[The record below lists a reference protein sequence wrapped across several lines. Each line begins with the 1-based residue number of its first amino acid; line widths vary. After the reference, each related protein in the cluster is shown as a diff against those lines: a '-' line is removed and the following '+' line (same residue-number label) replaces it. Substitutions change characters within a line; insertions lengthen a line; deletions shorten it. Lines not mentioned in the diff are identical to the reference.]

1 LKNGFRACGLYP
13 FNIDA
18 LDFSKILNKNKLNN
32 TFQVTNIKYEE
43 LLLYLEKEIELDTL
57 QEFKKQQSDTWH
69 GKSEDTS
76 LFKIWHKISNK
87 VNNITINLKSTNAA
101 QSIDCIEASTSSS
114 QIELC
119 SNLLQKNAAAT
130 NMDVRK
136 ETIAYNSDDLVT
148 HIKPSS
154 SQVPEKNLSLF
165 DQNKWQII
173 DLNTISIIDE
183 HGNVISDEIFDK
195 EESKNVSNYNVD
207 IFNKNTSL
215 IQSKPLNNIT
225 ESLNTDQKFNE
236 DGKLRAIPTFQDT
249 LFWPKKTFQKKEIE
263 NISFKKRKRQ
273 TETIPAVITSDEWK
287 KYKLEK
293 ELQKIKKEEEKEIK
307 KQIRLQKQKLKQKKD
322 EEKKKNKIIKKPR
335 TAKKI
340 ATES

>member
-1 LKNGFRACGLYP
+1 VLIETGTKNAYNIVDNNEKESISVLMGNATGQLAPPLIILSYKRIPSYINTKLPQGWAIGRSESGWMTGEIFFEYIANTFHNWIIKNNIPRPILLFLDGHTSHLTMPLSDFCSANGIEVIYIALKPNSTHILQPMDVALFGPLKCSWKKKVNEYRNQYEQLSVRKKDFAFLLKNTLETLNLCKILKNGFRACGLYP

-43 LLLYLEKEIELDTL
+43 LLLYLEKEIELDTS

-87 VNNITINLKSTNAA
+87 VNNITINLKSTDAA

-154 SQVPEKNLSLF
+154 S
-165 DQNKWQII
+165 
-173 DLNTISIIDE
+173 
-183 HGNVISDEIFDK
+183 
-195 EESKNVSNYNVD
+195 
-207 IFNKNTSL
+207 
-215 IQSKPLNNIT
+215 
-225 ESLNTDQKFNE
+225 
-236 DGKLRAIPTFQDT
+236 
-249 LFWPKKTFQKKEIE
+249 
-263 NISFKKRKRQ
+263 
-273 TETIPAVITSDEWK
+273 
-287 KYKLEK
+287 
-293 ELQKIKKEEEKEIK
+293 
-307 KQIRLQKQKLKQKKD
+307 
-322 EEKKKNKIIKKPR
+322 
-335 TAKKI
+335 
-340 ATES
+340 